1 MFNLFK
7 TATKNAAY
15 KNLSPKEFMSKL
27 NKTEHAVILD
37 VRTPAEFESG
47 ALENAINIDF
57 FSPTFQQRLAMLDKS
72 KPYFV
77 YCRSGN
83 RSAQACNI
91 MHSLGF
97 SELYNMAGGLM
108 DLDY

>member
-1 MFNLFK
+1 MFNLFR

-15 KNLSPKEFMSKL
+15 QNLSPREFMSKL
-27 NKTEHAVILD
+27 NKTRDAVLID
-37 VRTPAEFESG
+37 VRTPAEFQSG

-57 FSPTFQQRLAMLDKS
+57 FNPTFKKRLAMLDKS
-72 KPYFV
+72 KTYFV

-91 MHSLGF
+91 MKGLGF
-97 SELYNMAGGLM
+97 EELYNMAGGVM
-108 DLDY
+108 QLDY

>member
-1 MFNLFK
+1 MFNLFR
-7 TATKNAAY
+7 TSTKNAAFT
-15 KNLSPKEFMSKL
+15 NLSPNEFMSKL
-27 NKTEHAVILD
+27 NKTQEAVILD

-91 MHSLGF
+91 MSSLGF
-97 SELYNMAGGLM
+97 EELYNMKGGLINM
-108 DLDY
+108 AY